1 MRDFRIHTYSSN
13 QNAAAALVKRMMRN
27 GAICLVWLSTLAMAA
42 EPRKKTQ
49 VTATTETVYLAGG
62 CFWGME
68 ELLRKVPGVLET
80 EAGYTGGFLD
90 NPTYDDTHD
99 SKSGHAES
107 VKVVYDP
114 MRLSF
119 ETLLAD
125 HFFRM
130 HDPTTPNRQGNDVGT
145 QYRSAI
151 FYFTDAQ
158 KETAEAVKKRLQAAG
173 VWKRPVVTEI
183 VKATKWWKAEDSHQ
197 DYLQKNPNGYT
208 CHFYR

>member
-1 MRDFRIHTYSSN
+1 MQRSAHVLLFS
-13 QNAAAALVKRMMRN
+13 LV
-27 GAICLVWLSTLAMAA
+27 LSAVTLAA
-42 EPRKKTQ
+42 EPPRKKAD
-49 VTATTETVYLAGG
+49 VSAATTETVYLAGG

-68 ELLRKVPGVLET
+68 ELLRKIPGVTAVEV
-80 EAGYTGGFLD
+80 GYTGGFLE
-90 NPTYDDTHD
+90 NPKYDDTHD

-114 MRLSF
+114 SKLSF

-125 HFFRM
+125 HFFKM
-130 HDPTTPNRQGNDVGT
+130 HDPTTKDRQGNDVGT

-158 KETAEAVKKRLQAAG
+158 RQTAEAVKKRLETNG
-173 VWKRPVVTEI
+173 TWKKPIVTEI
-183 VKATKWWKAEDSHQ
+183 AKASKWWRAEDYHQ
-197 DYLQKNPNGYT
+197 DYLQKNPSGYT